1 MALMITDTASGN
13 WQPMRL
19 PADCGQGMQ
28 AEAEF
33 VADQE
38 GPWRS

>member
-13 WQPMRL
+13 WQPMRR

-28 AEAEF
+28 AEF